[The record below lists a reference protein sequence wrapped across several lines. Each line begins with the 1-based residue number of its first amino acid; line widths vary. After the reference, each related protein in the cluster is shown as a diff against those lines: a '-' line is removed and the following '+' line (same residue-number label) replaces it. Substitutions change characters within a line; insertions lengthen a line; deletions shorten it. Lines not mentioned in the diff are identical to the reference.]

1 MPRPEADLDVGR
13 LRLLREVGL
22 RGSIAAAA
30 RSVGLTA
37 SAVSQQITAL
47 ERETGL
53 ALLDRSPRG
62 VALTGAGRL
71 LAERTGELLAVLEA
85 TRADVERLTGTVGG
99 RVTISAVAS
108 AAATFVSAAA
118 MALRADAPEL
128 DVVVAAAE
136 PATSIGRLLAGDAEL
151 AVVDEYDGVP
161 LALPEGMSST
171 PLGDEPLVLVHPRGQ
186 RVPRSLARL
195 GERRWVLP
203 PEDAACGRAVRVACR
218 AAGFEPDVGWETDD
232 MLLLARAVADG
243 HGISLLP
250 RRSVAPDVD
259 GLTLRPVEPGMHR
272 RLVAVTRASVAPR
285 PSVQLVIDALQRA
298 ARRSER

>member
-30 RSVGLTA
+30 RAVGLTA
-37 SAVSQQITAL
+37 SAVSQHITAL

-71 LAERTGELLAVLEA
+71 LAERTGELLEVLQA

-99 RVTISAVAS
+99 RVTITAVAS

-161 LALPEGMSST
+161 LALPEGMSTT

-195 GERRWVLP
+195 AERRWVLP

-218 AAGFEPDVGWETDD
+218 AAGFEPNVGWETDD

-250 RRSVAPDVD
+250 RRSVAQDVD
-259 GLTLRPVEPGMHR
+259 GLLLAPVEPSMQR
-272 RLVAVTRASVAPR
+272 RLVAVARASVASR
-285 PSVQLVIDALQRA
+285 PSVQLVIAAFQRA
-298 ARRSER
+298 AGQPQR

>member
-195 GERRWVLP
+195 GEQRWVLP